1 MMSNSS
7 YLEPQLPPHFYQSS
21 AELGEEEEEMP
32 ATEKDLA
39 EDAPWKKIQQN
50 TFTRWCNE
58 HLKCVNKRIV
68 DLQKDLSDGLKL
80 IGLLEVLSQKKMY
93 RKYHSRPNF
102 RQMKLENVSV
112 ALEFLEREHIKL
124 VSIDSKAIV
133 DGNLKL
139 ILGLIWTLI
148 LHYSISMPMWED
160 EDDEDA
166 KKLTPKQRLLGWIQ
180 NKVPQLP
187 ITNFHRD
194 WRDGKA
200 LGALVDNCA
209 PVGLCPDWETWD
221 PSQPVENAREAMQ
234 QADDWLGVPQ
244 VIAPEEIVDPNVDEH
259 SVMTYLSQ
267 FPKSKLKPGAPLRA
281 KTLHPKRAKAYGP
294 GIEPRGNVV
303 LKPAEF
309 LVETVE
315 AGLGEVLV
323 YVEDPEGHTEEARV
337 IPNNDKNRTY
347 SVVYPA
353 QSEGAV
359 CWAGHRQK
367 SLHGERFQ
375 GHGRPDQSSGPW
387 AGTAAH
393 GNVANKPTYFDI
405 YTAGAGAGDVGVIIV
420 DSHGRRDT
428 VEIVLENKGTVFS
441 VLQSVPPPGSPV
453 QTGPQSIRTSPSDK
467 TKRGPPPTPPKP
479 RRPTCN
485 PNACRASGRGLQPK
499 GLRVKEVADFKVYTK
514 GAGSGELKVTVKGPK
529 GLEEPVKVIEMENGI
544 YECNYYPIMMGKY
557 IVTITWGGHSIP
569 RSPFE
574 IQVSEEAGP
583 QKVRA
588 WGPGLETGMVGKSAD
603 FVVEAIGTEVGTL
616 GFSIE
621 GPSQAK
627 IECDDKGDGSCDV
640 RYWPTEPGDYAVH
653 VICDDEDIKDSPFMA
668 HILPAANDVFPEN
681 VRCYGPGLE
690 PLGCIVNKPAD
701 FTIDTHGAGRGEL
714 KLYAQDAEGFPID
727 IQITDNGDSTF
738 FCVYIPTKP
747 IKHTIIITWGEVN
760 VPNSPFRVTIGEG
773 SHPENVKVYGPGV
786 EKTGLKANEP
796 TYFTVDC
803 SEAGQG
809 DVSIGIKCAPGVVGP
824 AEADIDFDIIKND
837 NDTFTVKYTPPGA
850 GQYTIMVLFADQEI
864 PISPFRIKVDPS
876 HDAAKVRAEGPGL
889 NKTGVEV
896 GKPTH
901 FTIYTKG
908 AGKAKP
914 EVHFTGAAKGEA
926 VRDFEIIDNHDY
938 SYTVR
943 YTAVQQGNM
952 SITVCHGGDPIPKS
966 PFNISVAPPLDL
978 NKVKV
983 QGLNNKVDVGKDEE
997 FMVSTQGAG
1006 GQGKLDVKITSPSRR
1021 PIPCKLE
1028 SGTANE
1034 LHTVK
1039 YIPPEEGPYR
1049 VDISYDENPV
1059 PGSPFTVEGVMPP
1072 DPSKVRAYGPGLQ
1085 GGVVGKPAP
1094 FAIDTKGAGTGGL
1107 GLTVEGPCE
1116 AKIECQDNGDGSCSV
1131 SYLPTEPGEYAIN
1144 ILFADQHIP
1153 GSPFKAMVQS
1163 VFDPSKV
1170 TASGPGLE
1178 RGKVN
1183 EDGSFT
1189 VDCSKAGEA
1198 ELTIEIISDS
1208 GAKAEVHVQNNSD
1221 GTYSITYIPQYHGM
1235 YTITIKYGGHAVPKF
1250 PARLQVDPAIDT
1262 SGVKVYGPGVEP
1274 RGVLREVTTHFTV
1287 DALAHYKSGSSHVKA
1302 CISNPSGANTDAYI
1316 TDKGDGTY
1324 RVEYTP
1330 YEDGLHLIEVLFDE
1344 VSVPKSPFRVS
1355 VTEGCDPSRVR
1366 AYGPGLEEGL
1376 VNKSNRFTV
1385 ETRGAGT
1392 GGLGLAIEGP
1402 SEAKMS
1408 CKDNKDGS
1416 CSVEYIPFTP
1426 GDYDVN
1432 ITFGGLPIPG
1442 SPFRVPVR
1450 ELVDPSKVR
1459 CSGPGLGSGVR
1470 AHVPQTFTVDSTK
1483 AGVAPLEV
1491 QLYGPTGVAE
1501 PISITDNGDGTHT
1514 VNYTP
1519 ANDGPYTVC
1528 VKYADQEVPRSPFK
1542 IKTLPAHDASK
1553 VRASGPGLN
1562 ASGVPASL
1570 PVEFPSMPEMPERDC
1585 SRFRYW

>member
-1 MMSNSS
+1 
-7 YLEPQLPPHFYQSS
+7 
-21 AELGEEEEEMP
+21 
-32 ATEKDLA
+32 
-39 EDAPWKKIQQN
+39 
-50 TFTRWCNE
+50 
-58 HLKCVNKRIV
+58 
-68 DLQKDLSDGLKL
+68 
-80 IGLLEVLSQKKMY
+80 
-93 RKYHSRPNF
+93 
-102 RQMKLENVSV
+102 
-112 ALEFLEREHIKL
+112 
-124 VSIDSKAIV
+124 
-133 DGNLKL
+133 
-139 ILGLIWTLI
+139 
-148 LHYSISMPMWED
+148 MPMWED

-166 KKLTPKQRLLGWIQ
+166 KKLTPKQRLLGWIR
-180 NKVPQLP
+180 NKVPELP

-209 PVGLCPDWETWD
+209 PGEMRWSFINPRVQLGPGRPGLSVRNICLCPDWENWD

-267 FPKSKLKPGAPLRA
+267 FPKSRLKPGAPLRA
-281 KTLHPKRAKAYGP
+281 KTLHPKRARAYGP
-294 GIEPRGNVV
+294 GVEPRGNIV

-315 AGLGEVLV
+315 AGLGEILV

-337 IPNNDKNRTY
+337 IPNNDKNRSY
-347 SVVYPA
+347 SVVYLPKV
-353 QSEGAV
+353 EGLHKV
-359 CWAGHRQK
+359 KVLFAGQDI
-367 SLHGERFQ
+367 ERSPFMVNVSKALGDPSRVQ
-375 GHGRPDQSSGPW
+375 ARGP
-387 AGTAAH
+387 GLQLS

-405 YTAGAGAGDVGVIIV
+405 YTAGAGAGDVGVVIV
-420 DSHGRRDT
+420 DSNARRDT
-428 VEIVLENKGTVFS
+428 VEIVLENKGDSIFRCTYVPVLEGAHTVCVTFAGQQIPRS
-441 VLQSVPPPGSPV
+441 PFTVNISELSQIALPPSGSPV
-453 QTGPQSIRTSPSDK
+453 HREQVSVPQTACTPPSDR
-467 TKRGPPPTPPKP
+467 TRRAPPPPTPPRS

-485 PNACRASGRGLQPK
+485 PNSCRASGRGLQPK

-514 GAGSGELKVTVKGPK
+514 GGGSGVLIVTVKGPK
-529 GLEEPVKVIEMENGI
+529 GLEEPLKVLEIESGVF
-544 YECNYYPIMMGKY
+544 ECNYYPIMTGKHT
-557 IVTITWGGHSIP
+557 VTVTWGGHGIP

-574 IQVSEEAGP
+574 VQVSEEAGP

-588 WGPGLETGMVGKSAD
+588 WGPGLETGVVGKSAD

-640 RYWPTEPGDYAVH
+640 RYWPTEAGDYAVH

-668 HILPAANDVFPEN
+668 HILAVNSDVYPEN
-681 VRCYGPGLE
+681 VKCFGPGLE
-690 PLGCIVNKPAD
+690 PLGCIVNKAAD
-701 FTIDTHGAGRGEL
+701 FTIDTNGAGRGEL
-714 KLYAQDAEGFPID
+714 KLYAQDAEGLPID
-727 IQITDNGDSTF
+727 IQITDRGDSSF

-760 VPNSPFRVTIGEG
+760 VPSSPFRVTIGEG

-786 EKTGLKANEP
+786 EKAGLKANEP

-803 SEAGQG
+803 SDAGQG

-824 AEADIDFDIIKND
+824 AE
-837 NDTFTVKYTPPGA
+837 
-850 GQYTIMVLFADQEI
+850 YTIMVLFADQEI
-864 PISPFRIKVDPS
+864 PVSPFRIKVDPS

-889 NKTGVEV
+889 SKTGVEAC
-896 GKPTH
+896 KPTH
-901 FTIYTKG
+901 FTIFTKG
-908 AGKAKP
+908 AGKAQP
-914 EVHFTGAAKGEA
+914 EVHFTGAAKGDA

-943 YTAVQQGNM
+943 YTAIQQGNM
-952 SITVCHGGDPIPKS
+952 SVTVCHGGDPIPKS
-966 PFNISVAPPLDL
+966 PFNISVAPPLDI

-997 FMVSTQGAG
+997 FSISTREAG
-1006 GQGKLDVKITSPSRR
+1006 GQGKLEVKITSPSRR

-1028 SGTANE
+1028 SGSANE
-1034 LHTVK
+1034 LHSVK
-1039 YIPPEEGPYR
+1039 YIPPEEGQYR
-1049 VDISYDENPV
+1049 VDIVYDGNPV
-1059 PGSPFTVEGVMPP
+1059 PGSPFSVEGVMPP

-1153 GSPFKAMVQS
+1153 GSPFKAAVQAA
-1163 VFDPSKV
+1163 FDPSQV

-1198 ELTIEIISDS
+1198 ELTIEILSDS
-1208 GAKAEVHVQNNSD
+1208 GAKAEVRVQNNGD
-1221 GTYSITYIPQYHGM
+1221 GTYSITYTPQSPGM
-1235 YTITIKYGGHAVPKF
+1235 YTITIKYGGHAVPAF
-1250 PARLQVDPAIDT
+1250 PARLQVEPSVDA
-1262 SGVKVYGPGVEP
+1262 SGVKVHGPGVEP

-1287 DALAHYKSGSSHVKA
+1287 DARAHIKSGGSHVKVSISNQSGSS
-1302 CISNPSGANTDAYI
+1302 TDAYL
-1316 TDKGDGTY
+1316 TDRGDGCY
-1324 RVEYTP
+1324 RAEYTP
-1330 YEDGLHLIEVLFDE
+1330 YEDGVHLIEVLFHE

-1385 ETRGAGT
+1385 ETRY
-1392 GGLGLAIEGP
+1392 L
-1402 SEAKMS
+1402 
-1408 CKDNKDGS
+1408 
-1416 CSVEYIPFTP
+1416 
-1426 GDYDVN
+1426 
-1432 ITFGGLPIPG
+1432 
-1442 SPFRVPVR
+1442 
-1450 ELVDPSKVR
+1450 
-1459 CSGPGLGSGVR
+1459 
-1470 AHVPQTFTVDSTK
+1470 
-1483 AGVAPLEV
+1483 
-1491 QLYGPTGVAE
+1491 
-1501 PISITDNGDGTHT
+1501 
-1514 VNYTP
+1514 
-1519 ANDGPYTVC
+1519 
-1528 VKYADQEVPRSPFK
+1528 
-1542 IKTLPAHDASK
+1542 
-1553 VRASGPGLN
+1553 
-1562 ASGVPASL
+1562 
-1570 PVEFPSMPEMPERDC
+1570 
-1585 SRFRYW
+1585 